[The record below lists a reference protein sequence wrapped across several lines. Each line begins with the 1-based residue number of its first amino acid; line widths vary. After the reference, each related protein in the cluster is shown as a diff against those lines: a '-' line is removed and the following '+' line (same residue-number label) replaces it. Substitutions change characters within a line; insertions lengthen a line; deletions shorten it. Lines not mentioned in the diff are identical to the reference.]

1 MVGPVNGLDPWIL
14 PKILHGHPCA
24 FPRPGLCGGGGRK
37 LVLARAVSITGVSP
51 SQTDRPPQRLR
62 RSFCASEVR
71 SVSADRCVAPERPTF
86 LTYFMTRTSLAPSGR
101 PRARSQQSLG
111 AECVFMCHDR
121 VLSSNIIITVTD
133 ILSLQAKTRLVSSRP
148 DLQSTHIS
156 KRMSTL

>member
-1 MVGPVNGLDPWIL
+1 MVPLTVWI
-14 PKILHGHPCA
+14 HGSFQRSCMDIHMPSPA
-24 FPRPGLCGGGGRK
+24 LVSAAGGGGNWFLREPFR
-37 LVLARAVSITGVSP
+37 LPVSP

-71 SVSADRCVAPERPTF
+71 SVSADRCVAPKRPTF